1 MARNHF
7 PPHYA
12 ENITEQ
18 NLPAELIPQ
27 FTTVEYELPTPA
39 SGPPVFLFVV
49 DTCLDEEEL
58 SCLRDALQQTLNL
71 LPEDSL
77 VGLIT
82 FGNLV
87 HVHELGFTECPKSYV
102 FRGDKEYLPQKV
114 QDMLGIAPT
123 RGGHP
128 AMPMGGPGMPPGGP
142 HISKQSA
149 LGRFL
154 MPVSECT
161 FSLEQVLEDLQKDP
175 WPTQTDER
183 VARHTGKPSPL
194 SVFNLYSH
202 VLTSDAYRLIF
213 VGTAISVALGLLE
226 STVSRQGSRIMLFIS
241 GPPTAGPG
249 MIVGRS
255 KKDNIRSHTDLQK
268 NQAPLNKP
276 ATEFFKALSERAIAS
291 SVVVDFFACS
301 LDQVG
306 ALEIKVLISRTG
318 GLVVLADKFSQSVF
332 RESLRRIFERQVD
345 RQTGQPTNQ
354 LQMGFGGQIEVIH
367 SKEFKVAGAIGPC
380 ASLKKGG
387 PSVADTEVGI
397 G

>member
-1 MARNHF
+1 
-7 PPHYA
+7 
-12 ENITEQ
+12 
-18 NLPAELIPQ
+18 
-27 FTTVEYELPTPA
+27 
-39 SGPPVFLFVV
+39 
-49 DTCLDEEEL
+49 
-58 SCLRDALQQTLNL
+58 
-71 LPEDSL
+71 
-77 VGLIT
+77 
-82 FGNLV
+82 
-87 HVHELGFTECPKSYV
+87 
-102 FRGDKEYLPQKV
+102 
-114 QDMLGIAPT
+114 
-123 RGGHP
+123 
-128 AMPMGGPGMPPGGP
+128 
-142 HISKQSA
+142 
-149 LGRFL
+149 
-154 MPVSECT
+154 
-161 FSLEQVLEDLQKDP
+161 
-175 WPTQTDER
+175 
-183 VARHTGKPSPL
+183 
-194 SVFNLYSH
+194 
-202 VLTSDAYRLIF
+202 
-213 VGTAISVALGLLE
+213 
-226 STVSRQGSRIMLFIS
+226 
-241 GPPTAGPG
+241 

>member
-12 ENITEQ
+12 ENISET

-27 FTTVEYELPTPA
+27 FTTVEYELP
-39 SGPPVFLFVV
+39 SMSVGPPVFLFVV

-58 SCLRDALQQTLNL
+58 SCLRDALLQTLNL

-77 VGLIT
+77 VGLVT
-82 FGNLV
+82 FGNLI
-87 HVHELGFTECPKSYV
+87 HVHELGFSDCPKSYV

-114 QDMLGIAPT
+114 QDMLGIAPL
-123 RGGHP
+123 RGQQVGSGSVGSGHGGQGI
-128 AMPMGGPGMPPGGP
+128 MPQQSQ
-142 HISKQSA
+142 SKQSA
-149 LGRFL
+149 VGRFL
-154 MPVSECT
+154 MPVGDCT
-161 FSLEQVLEDLQKDP
+161 FALEQVLEDLQKDP
-175 WPTQTDER
+175 WPCQPDER
-183 VARHTGKPSPL
+183 VERYT
-194 SVFNLYSH
+194 
-202 VLTSDAYRLIF
+202 
-213 VGTAISVALGLLE
+213 GTAINVAMGLLE
-226 STVSRQGSRIMLFIS
+226 SAVSRQGSRIMLFIS

-249 MIVGRS
+249 MIVTRS

-276 ATEFFKALSERAIAS
+276 AIEFFKGLSERAIAS
-291 SVVVDFFACS
+291 NIVVDFFACS

-332 RESLRRIFERQVD
+332 RESLRRIFERIPD
-345 RQTGQPTNQ
+345 KQTGMPTNQ
-354 LQMGFGGQIEVIH
+354 LQMGFSGQIEVIH
-367 SKEFKVAGAIGPC
+367 SREFKIAGAIGPC

-387 PSVADTEVGI
+387 PTVAETEIGI